1 MSVTS
6 FTSATSLDDAF
17 AAMAAGARPVA
28 GGTDL
33 VVGARTGKSTLPE
46 SIVAIHRVGEL
57 QGLAVLD
64 DGSLRLGALARH
76 ADIADSDDICLRFAA
91 LAHACRIV
99 GSHATRAQGT
109 IGGNLMNASPAME
122 TGGPLV
128 CFDAT
133 VTLRSG
139 SDPRLIP
146 VADLWE
152 GPGKT
157 VVREDELLVAI
168 DVPTPPAG
176 TGSAYLRLEYRRQM
190 EIAVVGA
197 TAVVTLVDGKVS
209 DARIAMTALSP
220 TIRRVPEAEAA
231 LNGSDGGDTAIK
243 AAGEAV
249 AAAATPISD
258 VRGSADY
265 RRAMAAVITR
275 RAIETAL
282 SRAREAGA

>member
-1 MSVTS
+1 
-6 FTSATSLDDAF
+6 
-17 AAMAAGARPVA
+17 
-28 GGTDL
+28 
-33 VVGARTGKSTLPE
+33 
-46 SIVAIHRVGEL
+46 
-57 QGLAVLD
+57 
-64 DGSLRLGALARH
+64 
-76 ADIADSDDICLRFAA
+76 
-91 LAHACRIV
+91 
-99 GSHATRAQGT
+99 
-109 IGGNLMNASPAME
+109 
-122 TGGPLV
+122 V

-209 DARIAMTALSP
+209 DARIAMTALAP